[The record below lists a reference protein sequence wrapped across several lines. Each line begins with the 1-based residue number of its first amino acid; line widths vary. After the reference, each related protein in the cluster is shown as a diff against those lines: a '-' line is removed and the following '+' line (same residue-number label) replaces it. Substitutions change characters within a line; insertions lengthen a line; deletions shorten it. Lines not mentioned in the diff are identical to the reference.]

1 MKRVFLIFAMVAVIF
16 CMTLSCLATDTEAA
30 TKVALEVTEEIAL
43 EEIVEELED
52 GSITVQDAILM
63 LAEKA
68 GMTKAEAEQLIESAL
83 IWGDSNLSER
93 AWWDKIRAS
102 VEENTEF
109 WVMCLLAAVAIAS
122 IIGGAVTLFI
132 GVQKRI
138 KRIEYGT
145 GRVMAD
151 SDGNREAISQTL
163 GTLKDSYEKMCARL
177 VEIEEEKLKKDE
189 VIISLQEELKG
200 LKSKLEKTNKRMLQ
214 AELYNTQAHKL
225 TLERSNLPMSDKSIL
240 SLWFAKAEDSL
251 KSEMSESDLAVV
263 TKVMETLKEADG
275 ND

>member
-1 MKRVFLIFAMVAVIF
+1 MKKVFLIFAIVTVIF
-16 CMTLSCLATDTEAA
+16 CMTLSCLATDTETA
-30 TKVALEVTEEIAL
+30 TVTEEVAL

-52 GSITVQDAILM
+52 GSITLADAIM
-63 LAEKA
+63 ALAEKA
-68 GMTKAEAEQLIESAL
+68 GMTREEAEQLIESAL
-83 IWGDSNLSER
+83 LWGDNNLSER
-93 AWWDKIRAS
+93 AWWEKIRAS
-102 VEENTEF
+102 IAENTEF
-109 WVMCLLAAVAIAS
+109 WVMSLLAAVAIVS
-122 IIGGAVTLFI
+122 IIGGAITLFI

-145 GRVMAD
+145 GRVMSD
-151 SDGNREAISQTL
+151 SDSNKEAISQTL
-163 GTLKDSYEKMCARL
+163 GTLKESYEKMCVAL
-177 VEIEEEKLKKDE
+177 VEIENEKLKKDD

-200 LKSKLEKTNKRMLQ
+200 LESKLEKTNKRMLQ

-263 TKVMETLKEADG
+263 TKVMETLTEADG

>member
-1 MKRVFLIFAMVAVIF
+1 MKRVFLIFAVVAVIF
-16 CMTLSCLATDTEAA
+16 CMTLSCLATDTE
-30 TKVALEVTEEIAL
+30 TVVVTEEVAL
-43 EEIVEELED
+43 EEIVEELEG
-52 GSITVQDAILM
+52 GSITVQDAILL

-68 GMTKAEAEQLIESAL
+68 GMTKAEAEKLIESAL
-83 IWGDSNLSER
+83 IWGDDNLSEQ

-122 IIGGAVTLFI
+122 IIGGAVTLFV

-163 GTLKDSYEKMCARL
+163 GTLKEAYEKMCAK
-177 VEIEEEKLKKDE
+177 VVDIEQEKLKKDD

-225 TLERSNLPMSDKSIL
+225 TLERSNLPMSDKSVL

-251 KSEMSESDLAVV
+251 KSEMSENDLAVV
-263 TKVMETLKEADG
+263 TKVMETLTEADG

>member
-1 MKRVFLIFAMVAVIF
+1 MKKIFLIFSIIAIIF
-16 CMTLSCLATDTEAA
+16 CMTLSCLATDTE
-30 TKVALEVTEEIAL
+30 TVAVTEEVAL
-43 EEIVEELED
+43 EEIEEGLEE
-52 GSITVQDAILM
+52 GSITLSDAIM
-63 LAEKA
+63 ALAEKA
-68 GMTKAEAEQLIESAL
+68 GMTKEEAEQLIESAL

-93 AWWDKIRAS
+93 AWWEKIRAS
-102 VEENTEF
+102 VQENTEF
-109 WVMCLLAAVAIAS
+109 WVMALLAVVAIAS

-132 GVQKRI
+132 GVQKRV

-145 GRVMAD
+145 GRVMKD
-151 SDGNREAISQTL
+151 SDSNKEAISQTL
-163 GTLKDSYEKMCARL
+163 GTLKDSYEKMCATL
-177 VEIEEEKLKKDE
+177 VEIENEKLKKDD

-225 TLERSNLPMSDKSIL
+225 TLERSNLPMTDKSIL

-263 TKVMETLKEADG
+263 TKVMETLKEADD